1 MAAPYSDVLSKLE
14 AALAAL
20 ISALTLDGARGTEP
34 VSVAVRTGLEDDEAL
49 LPRVTCQ
56 AEEATEEAVKDTG
69 NDRVRAWVHI
79 HSHSGDE
86 TLAVHRA
93 RVATVIDALRMD
105 DIAAQLTAA
114 VDDFY
119 CFDVQ
124 FIGPQHDPSGNTFHT
139 ALELSVVCCP
149 SDLT

>member
-1 MAAPYSDVLSKLE
+1 MAAPFSDVLSKLE
-14 AALAAL
+14 AALASVV
-20 ISALTLDGARGTEP
+20 SALTLAGTRGTET
-34 VSVAVRTGLEDDEAL
+34 VSVAVRTGLDDDDAL

-56 AEEATEEAVKDTG
+56 ADEATEEAVRDTG
-69 NDRVRAWVHI
+69 NDRVRAFVHV

-86 TLAVHRA
+86 TLAAHRE

-105 DIAAQLTAA
+105 DISAQLTAA
-114 VDDFY
+114 VTDFH

-124 FIGPQHDPSGNTFHT
+124 FIGPQHDPAGNTFHT

-149 SDLT
+149 SDL